1 MKKSCITISI
11 VCMFLLLAACGS
23 NNLHGRIEETL
34 PVSEPPRPLPTAPKP
49 TPKSGSEENLEELYS
64 IRAGT
69 FEQAES
75 GEYFNRYLD
84 ELGNVHWY
92 YDDTIDESMTELM
105 SDYVN
110 SGNLYSVMDMAIAY
124 GINPYIYTSTHEG
137 EKGYVSGSDVP

>member
-23 NNLHGRIEETL
+23 NNLHGRIEESL
-34 PVSEPPRPLPTAPKP
+34 PVSEPPRPLPTAPEP

-84 ELGNVHWY
+84 EIGNVHWY

-110 SGNLYSVMDMAIAY
+110 SGSFYIA
-124 GINPYIYTSTHEG
+124 G
-137 EKGYVSGSDVP
+137 